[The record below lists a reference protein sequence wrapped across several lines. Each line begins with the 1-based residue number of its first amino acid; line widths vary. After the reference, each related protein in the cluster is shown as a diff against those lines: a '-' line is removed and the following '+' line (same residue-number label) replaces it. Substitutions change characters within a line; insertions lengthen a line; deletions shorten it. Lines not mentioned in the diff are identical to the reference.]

1 MKIVSKFIINREDTE
16 FLYVEKFRTHK
27 KSDDMKYVVYSSHHN
42 IHSYS
47 DHIFHSVHSLDEK
60 MSIENF
66 AKKAADGLVTELYD
80 KKKQAGYHMLTEIYD
95 KVSND
100 KDKHNPNLKGVKDN
114 LLKGL
119 KIYNE
124 FLLEQDNI
132 SIPYEDNYLLLEND
146 KTLANERLKVKN
158 ISNLAHYVDSKYRNN
173 IDNIPV
179 KELVRIKKSA

>member
-1 MKIVSKFIINREDTE
+1 M
-16 FLYVEKFRTHK
+16 H
-27 KSDDMKYVVYSSHHN
+27 
-42 IHSYS
+42 
-47 DHIFHSVHSLDEK
+47 
-60 MSIENF
+60 
-66 AKKAADGLVTELYD
+66 
-80 KKKQAGYHMLTEIYD
+80 TEIYD

-158 ISNLAHYVDSKYRNN
+158 ISNLAHYVDSK
-173 IDNIPV
+173 
-179 KELVRIKKSA
+179 